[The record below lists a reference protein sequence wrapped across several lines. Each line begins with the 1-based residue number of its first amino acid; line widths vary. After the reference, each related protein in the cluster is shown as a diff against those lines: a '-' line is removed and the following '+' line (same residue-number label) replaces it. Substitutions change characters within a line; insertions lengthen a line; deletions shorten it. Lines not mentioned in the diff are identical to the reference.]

1 MATLTLGSAITC
13 MGCEGM
19 RQYPNGFRSG
29 LCFMCFPRSIDNPDC
44 KITFKDVL
52 QMIFT
57 RPTTWYR
64 CDHKIINFV
73 RSELENNYF
82 KRLSTAIPKGYM
94 LNVGKNHY
102 EDHNLETG
110 EITKYFHGCIMI
122 LAPGS
127 NDPDNDV
134 PLATF
139 HFDRNYNIL

>member
-1 MATLTLGSAITC
+1 MATLTLGPAITC
-13 MGCEGM
+13 MGCKGM
-19 RQYPNGFRSG
+19 KQYPNGFRSG
-29 LCFMCFPRSIDNPDC
+29 LCFMCFPRSIDNQDC

-57 RPTTWYR
+57 QPAAWYR
-64 CDHKIINFV
+64 CDDKIITFI
-73 RSELENNYF
+73 RSELEKNYF
-82 KRLSTAIPKGYM
+82 KRLAKDIPKGYM

-102 EDHNLETG
+102 EDRNLVTG
-110 EITKYFHGCIMI
+110 KVTKYFNGCIMI

-139 HFDRNYNIL
+139 HFDRNYDIM